1 MSSGEVEKKVVVKGQ
16 EGVDEALKEETKE
29 QVNDESSLVKD
40 HDFYF
45 NFYSSL
51 QNQANMIGD
60 VARTGTY
67 RKAILGNAA
76 VAFAGKTV
84 LDVGAGSGILS
95 FMSAQA
101 GANQVIALEA
111 SSMAEKIEIMVKAA
125 NSGRINPHLKDRIRI
140 VRGMVENKKVQEQVL
155 QSGKVDTIVSEPIG
169 VMLLHERMVE
179 SFILA
184 RDLFLKPGGQLLPS
198 AGHIF
203 FCPFSDEGLY
213 NETDQKAQFF
223 NNTLFG
229 TDFSELYNAARE
241 EVFAQPVVGMFPPTS
256 LISTACAPKSF
267 DFYTCANDDLL
278 EFTIPIDFIVS
289 RTSLV
294 HGLASWFDLDFQPR
308 PAPGGVEGDVNWDF
322 PVVPSASLGGNAWQW
337 MTQQEQPLN
346 PGPTPAPPADGL
358 TVTLSTGP
366 NGESQLACVLGD
378 LSVDVW
384 CLGTV
389 PRTHWQQARLLLP
402 EPLAVNK
409 GERLTGS
416 IHFKVNDARSYDL
429 TLDLEVD
436 RPGGA
441 EWDRNP
447 LKRRATYALQQQCF
461 NYSYNPDANMGAL
474 GFGGMAA

>member
-1 MSSGEVEKKVVVKGQ
+1 MSNGKAEKKVLVEGQ
-16 EGVDEALKEETKE
+16 EPIDEAPKDETKE
-29 QVNDESSLVKD
+29 QANDESSQVKD

-95 FMSAQA
+95 YMSAQA

-125 NSGRINPHLKDRIRI
+125 NSGRTNPHLKDRIRI

-155 QSGKVDTIVSEPIG
+155 QTGKVDTIVSEPIG

-229 TDFSELYNAARE
+229 TDFSELYDAARE

-256 LISTACAPKSF
+256 LISTPCPPKSF
-267 DFYTCANDDLL
+267 DFYTCSNDDLL
-278 EFTIPIDFIVS
+278 EFTIPIDFTVS

-308 PAPGGVEGDVNWDF
+308 PAPAEEDVNWNF
-322 PVVPSASLGGNAWQW
+322 PVAPNSAWQW
-337 MTQQEQPLN
+337 MTQEQPLN
-346 PGPTPAPPADGL
+346 PGPTPPPPADGL

-366 NGESQLACVLGD
+366 N
-378 LSVDVW
+378 
-384 CLGTV
+384 V

-429 TLDLEVD
+429 FLDLQVN
-436 RPGGA
+436 RPGP
-441 EWDRNP
+441 EWDPNP
-447 LKRRATYALQQQCF
+447 LKRMAKYALQQQCF
-461 NYSYNPDANMGAL
+461 NYSYNPDANMGTL
-474 GFGGMAA
+474 GFNGLPA

>member
-1 MSSGEVEKKVVVKGQ
+1 MSNGEVEKKVVVKGQ
-16 EGVDEALKEETKE
+16 QPVDEALKETKE
-29 QVNDESSLVKD
+29 QVNDESSQVKD

-95 FMSAQA
+95 YMSAQA

-155 QSGKVDTIVSEPIG
+155 ESGKVDTIVSEPIG

-223 NNTLFG
+223 NHTLFG

-256 LISTACAPKSF
+256 LLSTACTPKSF
-267 DFYTCANDDLL
+267 DFYTCSPHDLL

-308 PAPGGVEGDVNWDF
+308 PAPGEADVNWDF
-322 PVVPSASLGGNAWQW
+322 PVLPSSSLSSNAWQW

-346 PGPTPAPPADGL
+346 PGPTPRPPADGL

-366 NGESQLACVLGD
+366 NGESPVAFIVRFGMLTCVLFGNSASYT
-378 LSVDVW
+378 LATGATSPP
-384 CLGTV
+384 GTTRGEQG
-389 PRTHWQQARLLLP
+389 RTSDRFD
-402 EPLAVNK
+402 PL
-409 GERLTGS
+409 
-416 IHFKVNDARSYDL
+416 
-429 TLDLEVD
+429 
-436 RPGGA
+436 
-441 EWDRNP
+441 
-447 LKRRATYALQQQCF
+447 
-461 NYSYNPDANMGAL
+461 
-474 GFGGMAA
+474 

>member
-1 MSSGEVEKKVVVKGQ
+1 MSNGEVEKKVVVKGQ
-16 EGVDEALKEETKE
+16 RPVDEALKETKE
-29 QVNDESSLVKD
+29 QVNDESCQVKD

-95 FMSAQA
+95 YMSAEA

-111 SSMAEKIEIMVKAA
+111 SSMAEKIEIMVNAA

-155 QSGKVDTIVSEPIG
+155 EGGKVDTIVSEPIG

-223 NNTLFG
+223 NHTLFG
-229 TDFSELYNAARE
+229 TDFTELYNAARE

-256 LISTACAPKSF
+256 LVSTACAPKSF
-267 DFYTCANDDLL
+267 DFYTCSPHDLH
-278 EFTIPIDFIVS
+278 EFTISIDFIVS

-308 PAPGGVEGDVNWDF
+308 PAPGEADVNWDF
-322 PVVPSASLGGNAWQW
+322 PVLPSWSLSSNAWQW
-337 MTQQEQPLN
+337 MTPEEQPLN
-346 PGPTPAPPADGL
+346 PGPTPRPPADGL

-366 NGESQLACVLGD
+366 N
-378 LSVDVW
+378 
-384 CLGTV
+384 V
-389 PRTHWQQARLLLP
+389 PRTHWQQARLVLP
-402 EPLAVNK
+402 EPLAVNR

-436 RPGGA
+436 RGGGGA
-441 EWDRNP
+441 ECDRDL

-461 NYSYNPDANMGAL
+461 NYSYNPDANMSTL
-474 GFGGMAA
+474 GFGGMTA

>member
-1 MSSGEVEKKVVVKGQ
+1 MSNGEAEKKVVVKGQ
-16 EGVDEALKEETKE
+16 QPVDEALKKETKE
-29 QVNDESSLVKD
+29 QVNDESSQVKD

-95 FMSAQA
+95 YMSAQA

-203 FCPFSDEGLY
+203 FCPFSDESLY

-267 DFYTCANDDLL
+267 DFYTCSNADLL

-308 PAPGGVEGDVNWDF
+308 PAPREEDVNWDF
-322 PVVPSASLGGNAWQW
+322 PVVPSSSLSGNAWQW

-346 PGPTPAPPADGL
+346 PGPTPPPPADGL

-366 NGESQLACVLGD
+366 NGESLVAFFLV
-378 LSVDVW
+378 SV
-384 CLGTV
+384 
-389 PRTHWQQARLLLP
+389 
-402 EPLAVNK
+402 
-409 GERLTGS
+409 
-416 IHFKVNDARSYDL
+416 
-429 TLDLEVD
+429 
-436 RPGGA
+436 
-441 EWDRNP
+441 
-447 LKRRATYALQQQCF
+447 
-461 NYSYNPDANMGAL
+461 
-474 GFGGMAA
+474 

>member
-1 MSSGEVEKKVVVKGQ
+1 MSNGEVEKKVVVKGQ
-16 EGVDEALKEETKE
+16 EPVDEAQKEETKE
-29 QVNDESSLVKD
+29 QMNE
-40 HDFYF
+40 
-45 NFYSSL
+45 
-51 QNQANMIGD
+51 ANMIGD

-95 FMSAQA
+95 YMSAQA

-267 DFYTCANDDLL
+267 DFYTCSNDDLL

-308 PAPGGVEGDVNWDF
+308 PAPGEEGDVNWDF
-322 PVVPSASLGGNAWQW
+322 PVVPSSSLTNNAWQW

-346 PGPTPAPPADGL
+346 PGPAPPPPADGL

-366 NGESQLACVLGD
+366 N
-378 LSVDVW
+378 
-384 CLGTV
+384 
-389 PRTHWQQARLLLP
+389 
-402 EPLAVNK
+402 VNK

-436 RPGGA
+436 RPGGS
-441 EWDRNP
+441 EWDPNP
-447 LKRRATYALQQQCF
+447 LKRRATYVLQQQCF
-461 NYSYNPDANMGAL
+461 K
-474 GFGGMAA
+474 

>member
-1 MSSGEVEKKVVVKGQ
+1 MSNEKAEKKVLVDGQ
-16 EGVDEALKEETKE
+16 EPIDEAPKDETKE
-29 QVNDESSLVKD
+29 QANDESSQVKD

-95 FMSAQA
+95 YMSAQA

-111 SSMAEKIEIMVKAA
+111 SSMAEKIEIMIKAA
-125 NSGRINPHLKDRIRI
+125 NSGRTNPHLKDRIRI

-155 QSGKVDTIVSEPIG
+155 QTGKVDTIVSEPIG

-229 TDFSELYNAARE
+229 TDFSELYDAARE
-241 EVFAQPVVGMFPPTS
+241 EVFGKQPDKLVLQQHLYLLKLTPPPPLNTLAQPVVGMFPPTS
-256 LISTACAPKSF
+256 LISTPCPPKSF
-267 DFYTCANDDLL
+267 DFYTCSNDDLL

-308 PAPGGVEGDVNWDF
+308 PAPAEEEVNWNF
-322 PVVPSASLGGNAWQW
+322 PVAPNSAWQW
-337 MTQQEQPLN
+337 MTQEQPLN
-346 PGPTPAPPADGL
+346 PGPTPPPPADGL

-366 NGESQLACVLGD
+366 N
-378 LSVDVW
+378 
-384 CLGTV
+384 V

-429 TLDLEVD
+429 FLDLQVN
-436 RPGGA
+436 RPGP
-441 EWDRNP
+441 EWDPNP
-447 LKRRATYALQQQCF
+447 LKRTAKYALQQQCF
-461 NYSYNPDANMGAL
+461 NYSYNPDANMGTL
-474 GFGGMAA
+474 GFNGLPA

>member
-1 MSSGEVEKKVVVKGQ
+1 MSNGEAEKNVVVKGQ
-16 EGVDEALKEETKE
+16 EPVDEALKEETE
-29 QVNDESSLVKD
+29 QVNDESSQVKD

-95 FMSAQA
+95 YMSAQA

-267 DFYTCANDDLL
+267 DFYTCSNDDLL
-278 EFTIPIDFIVS
+278 EFTIPIEFIVS

-308 PAPGGVEGDVNWDF
+308 PAPGGEGDVNWDF
-322 PVVPSASLGGNAWQW
+322 PVVPSASASLSSNAWQW

-366 NGESQLACVLGD
+366 NGESQLLVSCRV
-378 LSVDVW
+378 
-384 CLGTV
+384 
-389 PRTHWQQARLLLP
+389 
-402 EPLAVNK
+402 
-409 GERLTGS
+409 
-416 IHFKVNDARSYDL
+416 
-429 TLDLEVD
+429 
-436 RPGGA
+436 
-441 EWDRNP
+441 
-447 LKRRATYALQQQCF
+447 
-461 NYSYNPDANMGAL
+461 
-474 GFGGMAA
+474 